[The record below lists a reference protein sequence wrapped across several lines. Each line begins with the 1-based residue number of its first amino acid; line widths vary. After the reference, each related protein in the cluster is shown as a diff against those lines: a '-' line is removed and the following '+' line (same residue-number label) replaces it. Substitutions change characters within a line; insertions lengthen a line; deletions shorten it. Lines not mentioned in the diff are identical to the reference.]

1 MEDAKIIKDY
11 LQEVKDI
18 SESVSIRDINK
29 AAVIIYEAWVKNRTI
44 FICGNGGSASTSS
57 HFACD
62 LVKLGVK
69 VHCLNDNP
77 SIITAIT
84 NDNGFEELYT
94 EQMKNQFGQKDVLI
108 CLSVHGG
115 TYIKHKAKTE
125 MYRGKKVITK
135 GYKDIWS
142 ANIINAAK
150 LAKVR
155 YGNVIGLIGYDGGLL
170 KQFCEVSIIVGHS
183 TPQTE
188 SWHLHIEHLI
198 CLLLQQYQ
206 PVKRCSK
213 CQRLYKIDILCCP
226 SCRENNY
233 ELSGGII
240 GNIEELKK
248 E

>member
-1 MEDAKIIKDY
+1 MEDTKIIKDY

-18 SESVSIRDINK
+18 TDSVSIQDINK
-29 AAVIIYEAWVKNRTI
+29 AVVIIYESWVKNRTI
-44 FICGNGGSASTSS
+44 FICGNGGSASTAS

-77 SIITAIT
+77 ALMTAIT
-84 NDNGFEELYT
+84 NDNGFDELYT

-115 TYIKHKAKTE
+115 TLIQHKGKTE
-125 MYRGKKVITK
+125 MYRGKKVVI
-135 GYKDIWS
+135 KDSDEIWS
-142 ANIINAAK
+142 ANIVNAAK
-150 LAKVR
+150 FAKSR
-155 YGNVIGLIGYDGGLL
+155 YGKVIGLIGYDGGLL
-170 KQFCEVSIIVGHS
+170 KQFCEVPIIVGHS

-198 CLLLQQYQ
+198 CLLLKEYQ
-206 PVKRCSK
+206 PVKKCSK
-213 CQRLYKIDILCCP
+213 CQRIYKIDVLGCP
-226 SCRENNY
+226 SCGENNY

-248 E
+248 